1 MMNGDALQIFPFA
14 TDAGKNTE
22 CLSWLWCPGVC
33 LPLMRANHLSDPM
46 FFCYNRTFGTGLI
59 CLMLMN

>member
-1 MMNGDALQIFPFA
+1 MMNGDTLQIFPFA
-14 TDAGKNTE
+14 TVAGKDKE

-46 FFCYNRTFGTGLI
+46 LFC
-59 CLMLMN
+59 